1 MRLSTLIL
9 ASLLS
14 LATSSL
20 FASTTESIPS
30 FDSQIIVNQDASID
44 VSETIEILANQD
56 YFQHGLTRQFSF
68 ATPKDYEIRSVTV
81 DGVPVS
87 YHVNIKPSQINLDI
101 GDAGKL
107 LPPGTYTYNIN
118 YHVNNAVHF
127 GAAGDE
133 LNWNVNSS
141 HWNLPINKASA
152 TITLPDAAKILH
164 YDTYINNM
172 QSTSDINILQAE
184 SGVLSVATQR
194 ALAPHQSLSIFI
206 SWPKGIVRVK
216 SYPQTLENDLAAN
229 RVNEWELGIML
240 AVLAYYLF
248 FWFRIGRNLNDP
260 HLLPLFQPP
269 ATVSAAAANY
279 LLQMRFNDKVMTIG
293 ILSLA
298 TKHYCDVSETKGV
311 IRLTR
316 NPTATM
322 KLNEEEEVLL
332 KALFK
337 EGDTITLDKSD
348 RNRLIAAKTALRTCL
363 KNNYE
368 DVYFSSNR
376 GIVRLGI
383 LLSTAAFIAPVI
395 SAIQHF
401 HTLMAVTG
409 LCVFGYILYR
419 LGKTF
424 WRSALHANHIASF
437 KSAVI
442 SVIKLIILLFA
453 LGLSIFTLNLFT
465 DNIPPTTLV
474 LLGFLLVINLIF
486 YHLMRSPT
494 SAGRDLLNQLEGF
507 KLFFHTTEKLRFAAL
522 APPEMNS
529 DLLDRYVPYAIALS
543 EETAWGE
550 RMVQVT
556 SRSPHSLYQP
566 NWLTVNETHPAPLRR
581 FALHIAALIMHALH
595 QAGV

>member
-1 MRLSTLIL
+1 MRFSTLIM
-9 ASLLS
+9 ATLLS
-14 LATSSL
+14 LATSPL
-20 FASTTESIPS
+20 FASSTESIPF

-44 VSETIEILANQD
+44 VSETIQILANQN
-56 YFQHGLTRQFSF
+56 YFQHGLTRHFNF
-68 ATPKDYEIRSVTV
+68 ATPKDYEFRSVTV

-87 YHVNIKPSQINLDI
+87 YHVSIEPSQINLGI
-101 GDAGKL
+101 GDTSKL

-127 GAAGDE
+127 GAAADE

-141 HWNLPINKASA
+141 DWNLPITKASA

-164 YDTYINNM
+164 YDTFINNM
-172 QSTSDINILQAE
+172 QTTSDIKILQAE
-184 SGVLSVATQR
+184 SGIFSVATAR

-216 SYPQTLENDLAAN
+216 SYSKTLEADLAAN
-229 RVNEWELGIML
+229 RVNEWELGIL
-240 AVLAYYLF
+240 LGVLAYYLF

-260 HLLPLFQPP
+260 HLMPLFQPP

-279 LLQMRFNDKVMTIG
+279 LLQMRFNDKVMTVG

-298 TKHYCDVSETKGV
+298 TKHYCEITQHQDVITLK
-311 IRLTR
+311 R
-316 NPTATM
+316 NPQATA

-337 EGDTITLDKSD
+337 DGDTLTLGKAD
-348 RNRLIAAKTALRTCL
+348 RSRLAAAKAALRSCL
-363 KNNYE
+363 KSNYE
-368 DVYFSSNR
+368 AIYFTSNR

-383 LLSTAAFIAPVI
+383 LLSTAAFIAPVL
-395 SAIQHF
+395 SAVQHF
-401 HTLMAVTG
+401 HTFMAVVG
-409 LCVFGYILYR
+409 LCLFGYVLYR
-419 LGKTF
+419 LAKTF
-424 WRSALHANHIASF
+424 WRSAVHANHIPSF
-437 KSAVI
+437 KNGLISA
-442 SVIKLIILLFA
+442 IKLVVLFMA
-453 LGLSIFTLNLFT
+453 LGLSVFTLNLFT

-474 LLGFLLVINLIF
+474 LLGFLLVINVVF

-522 APPEMNS
+522 APPEMSS

-543 EETAWGE
+543 EEAAWGE
-550 RMVQVT
+550 RMVQTT
-556 SRSPHSLYQP
+556 SRSPLSPYQP
-566 NWLTVNETHPAPLRR
+566 TWLNVDVTHPPLRR
-581 FALHIAALIMHALH
+581 FALHVSAMLMHALH

>member
-1 MRLSTLIL
+1 MRLSTLII

-14 LATSSL
+14 LATGPL
-20 FASTTESIPS
+20 LASPTESIPS
-30 FDSQIIVNQDASID
+30 FDSQLIVNQDASID
-44 VSETIEILANQD
+44 VSETIQILADQN
-56 YFQHGLTRQFSF
+56 YFLHGLTRQFNF
-68 ATPKDYEIRSVTV
+68 ATPKDYEIRSVAV

-101 GDAGKL
+101 GDTSKL

-127 GAAGDE
+127 GAAADE

-141 HWNLPINKASA
+141 DWNLPINKASA

-172 QSTSDINILQAE
+172 QSTRDISVLQAE
-184 SGVLSVATQR
+184 SGVLSVVTER
-194 ALAPHQSLSIFI
+194 ALAPHQALSISI

-216 SYPQTLENDLAAN
+216 SYSQTLENDLAAN

-248 FWFRIGRNLNDP
+248 FWFRLGRNLNDP
-260 HLLPLFQPP
+260 HLMPLFQPP

-279 LLQMRFNDKVMTIG
+279 LLQMHFNDKVLTVG

-298 TKHYCDVSETKGV
+298 TKHYCEINQQQGV
-311 IRLTR
+311 ITLKR
-316 NPTATM
+316 NPQATA

-337 EGDTITLDKSD
+337 EGDTITLSKAD
-348 RNRLIAAKTALRTCL
+348 RPRLIAAKAALRSCL

-368 DVYFSSNR
+368 EVYFSGNR

-395 SAIQHF
+395 SAVQHF

-409 LCVFGYILYR
+409 LCLFGYVLYR

-424 WRSALHANHIASF
+424 WRSAVHANHIPSLNNG
-437 KSAVI
+437 VI
-442 SVIKLIILLFA
+442 AVIKLFVLFIA
-453 LGLSIFTLNLFT
+453 LALSIATLNLYT
-465 DNIPPTTLV
+465 DNIPPTSLV
-474 LLGFLLVINLIF
+474 LLGFLLVINLVF

-522 APPEMNS
+522 APPEMSS
-529 DLLDRYVPYAIALS
+529 DLLDRYVPYAVALS
-543 EETAWGE
+543 EEGAWGE
-550 RMVQVT
+550 RMVQTT
-556 SRSPHSLYQP
+556 SRSPLSPYQP
-566 NWLTVNETHPAPLRR
+566 TWLNVDETHPPPLRR
-581 FALHIAALIMHALH
+581 FALHVSAMLMHALH
-595 QAGV
+595 QAGI